1 MDYLNVLVNNSIPVL
16 KYTLKENYNEFIYKA
31 LAFKVF
37 SWNRYDNEELHIKSV
52 FENEKEYCT
61 SLNKMEINNI
71 LNKLE
76 NMEGVALGIRVFD
89 GKNDKQYLTT
99 NVSGTYELVNSIT
112 DKTVVKLIAEIL
124 KTEKYIKNKNHI
136 GYNYLLQFYTK
147 NETIDFVFNQIYSD
161 KITYNFYLTDESMN
175 KLKKYFK

>member
-1 MDYLNVLVNNSIPVL
+1 
-16 KYTLKENYNEFIYKA
+16 
-31 LAFKVF
+31 
-37 SWNRYDNEELHIKSV
+37 
-52 FENEKEYCT
+52 
-61 SLNKMEINNI
+61 MEVNNI

-89 GKNDKQYLTT
+89 EKNDKQYLTT

-112 DKTVVKLIAEIL
+112 DKTVVKEIAEIL

-161 KITYNFYLTDESMN
+161 KITY
-175 KLKKYFK
+175 KLI